1 MDEIQRL
8 IEIQDRKS
16 ASNYLQDLN
25 KKMMRQ
31 IACRLLHTGEESD
44 QCIAGITFIP
54 AKEIKELRT
63 YLTYEE
69 AMDEL
74 GLSEKS
80 LKRYIRQ
87 GLAVHDGKIPRF
99 AVEIV
104 KEDPAYSLLVQME
117 FQKQDLKT
125 QTEEERIDDI
135 RERIMEFEE
144 EYGGKFEEM
153 FGHLTEGEILLLD
166 DGNDIRLWKELIE
179 ELKGADDKK
188 EE

>member
-1 MDEIQRL
+1 M
-8 IEIQDRKS
+8 
-16 ASNYLQDLN
+16 
-25 KKMMRQ
+25 
-31 IACRLLHTGEESD
+31 
-44 QCIAGITFIP
+44 
-54 AKEIKELRT
+54 
-63 YLTYEE
+63 
-69 AMDEL
+69 
-74 GLSEKS
+74 
-80 LKRYIRQ
+80 
-87 GLAVHDGKIPRF
+87 
-99 AVEIV
+99 